1 MPIRANQE
9 KDGIKIPRESDAR
22 RSNPRRAKKNTV
34 YYAATG
40 NTDEGNTQRA
50 DHTVKRQGTEKLM
63 DNANRPVFIDIFDY
77 TFQAGGP
84 LLLTRKEDL

>member
-1 MPIRANQE
+1 LPIRANQE

-34 YYAATG
+34 YYAAT
-40 NTDEGNTQRA
+40 GNTQRA